1 MMRFI
6 SILLFVC
13 IISTIG
19 CGRFRHRR
27 DEGEYS
33 GFPHT
38 IRDKNQY
45 KNTSLCKT
53 TDDVLY
59 SRPCA
64 MTTMVSEDFY
74 KGYQDGVNNKKI
86 KIFGKNEDYQAGHEL
101 GEKDRSDGAV
111 RKFEIKR

>member
-1 MMRFI
+1 MKRITVTF
-6 SILLFVC
+6 LLIC
-13 IISTIG
+13 LLASMG
-19 CGRFRHRR
+19 CGRLRNRR
-27 DEGEYS
+27 SEGEYS
-33 GFPHT
+33 GFPHAS
-38 IRDKNQY
+38 RDKDHY

-74 KGYQDGVNNKKI
+74 KGYQDGVNNKKVR
-86 KIFGKNEDYQAGHEL
+86 IFGKNEDYQSGHEL
-101 GEKDRSDGAV
+101 GENDRKNGAI

>member
-1 MMRFI
+1 MKRI
-6 SILLFVC
+6 IILLIV
-13 IISTIG
+13 ISMLTTVG
-19 CGRFRHRR
+19 CGRVRHRR
-27 DEGEYS
+27 DDAEYS
-33 GFPHT
+33 GFPHVL
-38 IRDKNQY
+38 RDKNHY

-74 KGYQDGVNNKKI
+74 RGYQDGVTNKKVRV
-86 KIFGKNEDYQAGHEL
+86 FGKNEDYQAGHEL
-101 GEKDRSDGAV
+101 GDKDRANGAV